1 MDESMFAAIVLSG
14 GKSER
19 MGRPKALLQY
29 QGQTFL
35 ERILA
40 AIARSKIG
48 AKAGALVVVA
58 GHHHDAIV
66 TAFPNLP
73 VVFNPDYEQGMS
85 TSVQAGIR
93 ALRPGIAGAAI
104 FLVDHPLIDSVT
116 IDALLGSLAPGRIVV
131 PVHAGRRGHPVVFSA
146 DLFCEILDLPHDQGL
161 NTVVRRDRDRV
172 IEVPVDSSGVLQ
184 DIDTPEQFKKLLGE
198 SCHN

>member
-1 MDESMFAAIVLSG
+1 MIAAIVLSG

-19 MGRPKALLQY
+19 MGSPKALLQF

-40 AIARSKIG
+40 AIASSSITRS
-48 AKAGALVVVA
+48 LVVA

-66 TAFPNLP
+66 AAYPKNLH
-73 VVFNPDYEQGMS
+73 VVFNPNYESGMS

-93 ALRPGIAGAAI
+93 ALPPGVSGAAI
-104 FLVDHPLIDSVT
+104 FLVDHPMIEHQT
-116 IDALLGSLAPGRIVV
+116 IDALLSRLAPGRIVV
-131 PVHAGRRGHPVVFSA
+131 PVHAGRRGHPVVFAS
-146 DLFCEILDLPHDQGL
+146 DLFPEILELPPEKGL
-161 NTVVRRDRDRV
+161 NTVVKRDRDRV
-172 IEVPVDSSGVLQ
+172 IEVDVESAGVLQ
-184 DIDTPEQFKKLLGE
+184 DIDTPEQFAKLLGE